1 MDILKMNSEWPTV
14 CIPLLIGHN
23 IFCNM
28 PQEEI
33 KRLETTQVKM
43 TFSLTGVFKGSRC
56 RLLTEMRRI
65 DGFLFTPWSV
75 CSLSITGGSCATGK
89 NSSCLRINK
98 REFSLNHSNDQNV
111 LLWEKLQVR
120 IKQTNKTQL

>member
-1 MDILKMNSEWPTV
+1 MNSEWPTV

-28 PQEEI
+28 PQEEMN
-33 KRLETTQVKM
+33 RLETTQVKM

-65 DGFLFTPWSV
+65 DGFLFTHEVCALSV
-75 CSLSITGGSCATGK
+75 
-89 NSSCLRINK
+89 
-98 REFSLNHSNDQNV
+98 
-111 LLWEKLQVR
+111 LQEAAVPQVK
-120 IKQTNKTQL
+120 ILPVSE